1 MELDMV
7 WQMLATSRMMHALQ
21 IIGPRD
27 NPIGLRAQGTSDYRA
42 LCANQAL
49 ITNVGFVGAAQYSSI
64 QTGIIQRAIL
74 TESKQ
79 GASSSN
85 LVMAHRLGSLT
96 FAVECLEIKPALPLL
111 SSQRG
116 SKNSNEISLLYILP
130 ECDMYDVD
138 KTESSDNKEF
148 SA

>member
-1 MELDMV
+1 MRDTIPLGIAVLAIFLDASFWYLDVVPFLTMI
-7 WQMLATSRMMHALQ
+7 QPYR
-21 IIGPRD
+21 
-27 NPIGLRAQGTSDYRA
+27 YRA